1 LDGPAGKLPAMTSPD
16 SIFDFPA
23 ALAANAAS
31 APDHPAVICGASRL
45 NWAAYWQRAQ
55 RLAATLAAHGV
66 GPGDSVASIAAS
78 CVDYAVLWAA
88 VLRLR
93 ATIAPLA
100 PSSTP
105 DQIAAMVADSGAQ
118 LVFVDAA
125 NRAEFGAVLAGRT
138 LVDLDALDAWL
149 DADAVLPPLAPL
161 DPAAGFNI
169 IYSSGTTGTPKGI
182 VQSCTMRSL
191 HITGARRLG
200 YSASSVTLCSTP
212 LYSNTTLVSF
222 IPTLAWGGTVVLM
235 PKFDTAKWLQ
245 HAEMTQ
251 TTHAMLVPVQYRRL
265 LADPGFDA
273 TDLSSLQMKFCTSAP
288 FAADLKADVLRRM
301 PGGLVEFFGMTEG
314 GVGFMLVAH
323 EHPDKLHTVGL
334 PQPGHEVRI
343 IDEDGHDVPP
353 GTPGEIV
360 GRSPATMNGYRNR
373 PDLTAKAYWIDSD
386 GKEWLRTGDIGRLDE
401 DGFLTLMDR
410 AKDMIISGGF
420 NIYPSD
426 LEAVL
431 LALPGVVEAAVV
443 GIASDAWGETPVAF
457 VVAPDGDADAL
468 RTAANAKLGKT
479 QRLAAVVL
487 TDELPRSHIGKVL
500 KRELRDGYTG
510 KVA

>member
-1 LDGPAGKLPAMTSPD
+1 MTNPD
-16 SIFDFPA
+16 TIFDFPA
-23 ALAANAAS
+23 ALTANAA
-31 APDHPAVICGASRL
+31 ARPDHPAVICGSNRL
-45 NWAAYWQRAQ
+45 SWGDFAARAD
-55 RLAATLAAHGV
+55 RLAATLAGHGV
-66 GPGDSVASIAAS
+66 EPGHSVASIAAS

-105 DQIAAMVADSGAQ
+105 DQIAAMVADSGAR

-125 NRAEFGAVLAGRT
+125 NRAEFAAALDGLT
-138 LVDLDALDAWL
+138 LVDLDALDDWI
-149 DADAVLPPLAPL
+149 DAAAVLPPLGPL
-161 DPAAGFNI
+161 DPKAAFNI

-182 VQSCTMRSL
+182 VQSCAMRSL

-200 YSASSVTLCSTP
+200 YGPDSVTLCSTP

-222 IPTLAWGGTVVLM
+222 IPTLAWGGTAVLM
-235 PKFDTAKWLQ
+235 AKFDTARWLEQ
-245 HAEMTQ
+245 AETHRAS
-251 TTHAMLVPVQYRRL
+251 HAMLVPVQYRRL

-273 TDLSSLQMKFCTSAP
+273 ADLSSLQMKFCTSAP
-288 FAADLKADVLRRM
+288 FAGELKAEVLRRM
-301 PGGLVEFFGMTEG
+301 PGGLIEFFGMTEG
-314 GVGFMLVAH
+314 GVGFMLAAH
-323 EHPDKLHTVGL
+323 EHPDKLHTVGQ

-343 IDEDGHDVPP
+343 IDEHGHDVPP

-373 PDLTAKAYWIDSD
+373 PDLTAKAYWIDAD
-386 GKEWLRTGDIGRLDE
+386 GKQWLRTGDIGRLDE

-457 VVAPDGDADAL
+457 VVAPSGDAAAL
-468 RTAANAKLGKT
+468 RSAANAGLGKT

-487 TDELPRSHIGKVL
+487 VDELPRSHIGKVL
-500 KRELRDGYTG
+500 KRELRDSFTG
-510 KVA
+510 SVA

>member
-1 LDGPAGKLPAMTSPD
+1 VCATLLAMTD
-16 SIFDFPA
+16 AIFDFPA
-23 ALAANAAS
+23 AMAANAA
-31 APDHPAVICGASRL
+31 ARPDHPAVICGRDRL
-45 NWAAYWQRAQ
+45 NWGAFVARAEK
-55 RLAATLAAHGV
+55 LAGTLADHGV
-66 GPGDSVASIAAS
+66 KPGDSVASIALS
-78 CVDYAVLWAA
+78 SVDYAVLWAA

-100 PSSTP
+100 PSSMP

-118 LVFVDAA
+118 FVFVDAP
-125 NRAEFGAVLAGRT
+125 NRAEFGTVLAGKT
-138 LVDLDALDAWL
+138 LVDLDRLNSFIDPTAQ
-149 DADAVLPPLAPL
+149 PPALAPL

-182 VQSCTMRSL
+182 VQSCSMRSL
-191 HITGARRLG
+191 HITGGRRIG
-200 YSASSVTLCSTP
+200 YGPECVTLCSTP

-235 PKFDTAKWLQ
+235 PKFDTARWLKE
-245 HAEMTQ
+245 AETHRV
-251 TTHAMLVPVQYRRL
+251 THAMLVPVQYRRL

-273 TDLSSLQMKFCTSAP
+273 TDLSSIQMKFCTSAP
-288 FAADLKADVLRRM
+288 FAAELKAEVLRRM
-301 PGGLVEFFGMTEG
+301 PGGLIEFCGMTEG

-323 EHPDKLHTVGL
+323 EHPDKLHTVGQ

-343 IDEDGHDVPP
+343 IYEDGNDVPP

-360 GRSPATMNGYRNR
+360 GRSPATMNGYKNR
-373 PDLTAKAYWIDSD
+373 PDLTAKAYWIDAQ

-426 LEAVL
+426 IEAVL
-431 LALPGVVEAAVV
+431 LTLPDVVEAAVV
-443 GIASDAWGETPVAF
+443 GVASDAWGETPVAF
-457 VVAPDGDADAL
+457 VVAPGADPEAL
-468 RTAANAKLGKT
+468 RAAANAKVGKT

-487 TDELPRSHIGKVL
+487 VDELPRSHIGKVL
-500 KRELRDGYTG
+500 KRELRDSFTG
-510 KVA
+510 MVA

>member
-1 LDGPAGKLPAMTSPD
+1 MTKD

-23 ALAANAAS
+23 ALAANAA
-31 APDHPAVICGASRL
+31 ARPDHPAVICNGRQLA
-45 NWAAYWQRAQ
+45 WGDYWRRAE
-55 RLAATLAAHGV
+55 RLAATLATHGV
-66 GPGDSVASIAAS
+66 RPGDSVASIAAS
-78 CVDYAVLWAA
+78 SIDYAVLWAA

-93 ATIAPLA
+93 ATMAPLA

-105 DQIAAMVADSGAQ
+105 EQIAAMVADSGAR

-125 NRAEFGAVLAGRT
+125 NRAAFAAVLGGLE
-138 LVDLDALDAWL
+138 LVALDALDGWL
-149 DADAVLPPLAPL
+149 NADAPLPPLPPL
-161 DPAAGFNI
+161 DPKAGFNI

-200 YSASSVTLCSTP
+200 YGLDSITLCSTP

-222 IPTLAWGGTVVLM
+222 IPTMAWGGTVVLM
-235 PKFDTAKWLQ
+235 AKFDTAQWLTLVEA
-245 HAEMTQ
+245 HRV
-251 TTHAMLVPVQYRRL
+251 THAMLVPVQYRRL

-273 TDLSSLQMKFCTSAP
+273 ADLSSLQMKFCTSAP
-288 FAADLKADVLRRM
+288 FAADLKAEVLRRM
-301 PGGLVEFFGMTEG
+301 PGGLIEFFGMTEG
-314 GVGFMLVAH
+314 GVGFMLIAH
-323 EHPDKLHTVGL
+323 EHPDKLHTVGQ

-343 IDEDGHDVPP
+343 IDEEGNDVPP

-373 PDLTAKAYWIDSD
+373 PDLTAKAYWIDPD
-386 GKEWLRTGDIGRLDE
+386 GKEWLRTGDIGRLDA

-431 LALPGVVEAAVV
+431 VSLPGVKEAAVV
-443 GIASDAWGETPVAF
+443 GVPSEAWGETPVAF
-457 VVAPDGDADAL
+457 VVAPGADAEAL
-468 RTAANAKLGKT
+468 RAAANAQLGKT

-487 TDELPRSHIGKVL
+487 IDELPRSHIGKVL
-500 KRELRDGYTG
+500 KRELRDGFTG
-510 KVA
+510 TVA

>member
-1 LDGPAGKLPAMTSPD
+1 MDRNGVNAM
-16 SIFDFPA
+16 
-23 ALAANAAS
+23 
-31 APDHPAVICGASRL
+31 
-45 NWAAYWQRAQ
+45 
-55 RLAATLAAHGV
+55 
-66 GPGDSVASIAAS
+66 
-78 CVDYAVLWAA
+78 
-88 VLRLR
+88 
-93 ATIAPLA
+93 
-100 PSSTP
+100 
-105 DQIAAMVADSGAQ
+105 
-118 LVFVDAA
+118 
-125 NRAEFGAVLAGRT
+125 
-138 LVDLDALDAWL
+138 
-149 DADAVLPPLAPL
+149 PPKLAPL
-161 DPAAGFNI
+161 DPKAGFNI

-182 VQSCTMRSL
+182 VQSCAMRSL

-200 YSASSVTLCSTP
+200 SGPHSVTLCSTP

-235 PKFDTAKWLQ
+235 PKFDTGHWLKL
-245 HAEMTQ
+245 AERHRV
-251 TTHAMLVPVQYRRL
+251 THAMLVPVQYRRL

-273 TDLSSLQMKFCTSAP
+273 ADLSSLEMKFCTSAP
-288 FAADLKADVLRRM
+288 FAAELKAEVLRRM
-301 PGGLVEFFGMTEG
+301 PGGLIEFFGMTEG

-323 EHPDKLHTVGL
+323 EHPHKLHTVGQ

-343 IDEDGHDVPP
+343 IDEEGNDVPP

-373 PDLTAKAYWIDSD
+373 PDLTAKAYWIDPA

-431 LALPGVVEAAVV
+431 LTLPGVVEAAVV
-443 GIASDAWGETPVAF
+443 GVASEAWGETPVAF
-457 VVAPDGDADAL
+457 VVAPGADAEAL

-487 TDELPRSHIGKVL
+487 IDELPRSHIGKVL
-500 KRELRDGYTG
+500 KRELRDGFNG

>member
-1 LDGPAGKLPAMTSPD
+1 MTADP
-16 SIFDFPA
+16 IFDFPA
-23 ALAANAAS
+23 ALAQHALAR
-31 APDHPAVICGASRL
+31 PDHPAVICGGARIS
-45 NWAAYWQRAQ
+45 WADYGQRMQ

-66 GPGDSVASIAAS
+66 KPGDSVAAIAAS
-78 CVDYAVLWAA
+78 SVDYAVLWGA
-88 VLRLR
+88 VLACR
-93 ATIAPLA
+93 ACMAPMA

-105 DQIAAMVADSGAQ
+105 EQIAAMVADAGAA

-125 NRAEFGAVLAGRT
+125 NRAAFGGLLGGCT
-138 LVDLDALDAWL
+138 LVDLDALDGWIDPSAP
-149 DADAVLPPLAPL
+149 DVSPAPL
-161 DPAAGFNI
+161 DPRAGFNI

-182 VQSCTMRSL
+182 VQSCAMRAL

-200 YSASSVTLCSTP
+200 YGPDSITLCSTP

-222 IPTLAWGGTVVLM
+222 IPTMAWGGTVVLM
-235 PKFDTAKWLQ
+235 PKFDTAGWLRQ
-245 HAEMTQ
+245 AEAHKV
-251 TTHAMLVPVQYRRL
+251 THAMLVPVQYRRL

-273 TDLSSLQMKFCTSAP
+273 ADLSSLQMKFCTSAP
-288 FAADLKADVLRRM
+288 FAADLKAQVLQRM
-301 PGGLVEFFGMTEG
+301 PGGLIEFFGMTEG

-323 EHPDKLHTVGL
+323 EHPDKLHTVGQ

-343 IDEDGHDVPP
+343 IDDEGNDVPA

-360 GRSPATMNGYRNR
+360 GRSPATMNGYKGR
-373 PDLTAKAYWIDSD
+373 PDLTAKAFWTDAH
-386 GKEWLRTGDIGRLDE
+386 GRQWLRTGDIGRLDE

-431 LALPGVVEAAVV
+431 VALPGVIEAAVV
-443 GIASDAWGETPVAF
+443 GVASDAWGETPVAF
-457 VVAPDGDADAL
+457 VVAPGGDAETL
-468 RTAANAKLGKT
+468 RAAANAQLGKT

-487 TDELPRSHIGKVL
+487 VDELPRSHIGKVL
-500 KRELRDGYTG
+500 KRELRDSFRGA
-510 KVA
+510 VA